1 MSERVQAIKDLG
13 QAAALIE
20 YYLTTDQPR
29 QIAAAWQDAL
39 SRGRGWERRVQQ
51 GRRALL
57 ARQPDLAS
65 WELWS

>member
-39 SRGRGWERRVQQ
+39 GRGRGWERRAQQ
-51 GRRALL
+51 GRRAL
-57 ARQPDLAS
+57 ARQPDLAV